1 MGGAMPRLPMSHT
14 LRVAVLTTS
23 YPLAQGS
30 TSGIFVARLLEAMP
44 DDITLSIITPASCAD
59 TPRSPHEKLQ
69 VVPVRYAPK
78 AWQRLAHEPGG
89 LPVALRGAPWLRLLI
104 PLLVAALALRTLREA
119 RTHRLIHANWAFNG
133 CVAGIAG
140 LITNRPVLTSLRG
153 DDVSRARNKWFAKLI
168 LKIAIALS
176 RTIVAVS
183 TDMAKWLRD
192 EFPAATRKIDVVENG
207 VDTAFLTVFNARR
220 NLALHPPAVLVCVGS
235 LIPRKGHRVLLHA
248 LARCTGL
255 VWRLQ
260 LAGEGPEHA
269 DLARLAIELG
279 LADRI
284 EFSGELPPDAMPA
297 FLANADLFILPSFSE
312 GRSNALLEAMASGL
326 PVIASAIDGVTEL
339 IEDGRTG
346 RLFPPGDDEALAAIL
361 LALLQDAPALSR
373 LGAAAHAEIYKRQL
387 TWTSAAEK
395 YAVLYRQMLERN

>member
-1 MGGAMPRLPMSHT
+1 MGGAMPH
-14 LRVAVLTTS
+14 LRKGDQLQVAVLTTS
-23 YPLAQGS
+23 YPLAPGS

-44 DDITLSIITPASCAD
+44 DDIALSVITPASYAD
-59 TPRSPHEKLQ
+59 ATRSSHEKLQ
-69 VVPVRYAPK
+69 VLPVRYAPK

-89 LPVALRGAPWLRLLI
+89 LPVALRGAPWLRLFI

-119 RTHRLIHANWAFNG
+119 RTHHLIHANWAFNG
-133 CVAGIAG
+133 CLAGIAG
-140 LITNRPVLTSLRG
+140 LLTNRPVLTSLRG
-153 DDVSRARNKWFAKLI
+153 EDVSRARKTWFAKQVLR
-168 LKIAIALS
+168 LAIVLS

-183 TDMAKWLRD
+183 TDMASWLKN
-192 EFPAATRKIDVVENG
+192 EFPAATRKITVVENG
-207 VDTAFLTVFNARR
+207 VDAAFLAVFNARR
-220 NLALHPPAVLVCVGS
+220 NRVLHPPVLVCAGS
-235 LIPRKGHRVLLHA
+235 LIPRKGHRVLLRA

-255 VWRLQ
+255 AWRLQ

-269 DLARLAIELG
+269 ELARLAIELG

-284 EFSGELPPDAMPA
+284 EFSGELPPEAMPA

-326 PVIASAIDGVTEL
+326 PAVASAIDGVTEL
-339 IEDGRTG
+339 IEDDRTG

-373 LGAAAHAEIYKRQL
+373 LGAAAHAEIYRRQL

-395 YAVLYRQMLERN
+395 YAVLYRQILERS

>member
-1 MGGAMPRLPMSHT
+1 MGGAMPH
-14 LRVAVLTTS
+14 LRKGHELQVAVLTTS
-23 YPLAQGS
+23 YPLAPGS

-44 DDITLSIITPASCAD
+44 DDIALSVITPASYAD
-59 TPRSPHEKLQ
+59 ATRSSHEKLQ
-69 VVPVRYAPK
+69 VLPVRYAPK

-89 LPVALRGAPWLRLLI
+89 LPVALRGAPWLRLFI

-119 RTHRLIHANWAFNG
+119 RTHHLIHANWAFNG
-133 CVAGIAG
+133 CLAGIAG
-140 LITNRPVLTSLRG
+140 LLTNRPVLTSLRG
-153 DDVSRARNKWFAKLI
+153 EDVSRARKTWFAKQVLR
-168 LKIAIALS
+168 LAIVLS

-183 TDMAKWLRD
+183 TDMASWLKN
-192 EFPAATRKIDVVENG
+192 EFPAATRKITVVENG
-207 VDTAFLTVFNARR
+207 VDAAFLAVFNARR
-220 NLALHPPAVLVCVGS
+220 NRVLHPPVLVCAGS
-235 LIPRKGHRVLLHA
+235 LIPRKGHRVLLRA

-255 VWRLQ
+255 AWRLQ

-269 DLARLAIELG
+269 ELARLAIELG

-326 PVIASAIDGVTEL
+326 PVVASNIDGVTEL
-339 IEDGRTG
+339 IEDDRTG

-373 LGAAAHAEIYKRQL
+373 LGAAAHAEIYRRQL

-395 YAVLYRQMLERN
+395 YAVLYRQILERS